1 MILVTDA
8 SVAVKWVIEEEDSEK
23 ADLLLHGGH
32 ELYVPRLLAAES
44 GNALWSKVHSNELLP
59 NEVPTLLGSV
69 LAMQLNWADDETLM
83 ADALRLAVDLD
94 HPIYDCVYLALAY
107 RVGGILV
114 TADTRFA
121 NKTVG
126 TDHTG
131 RIVLLEDFDAA

>member
-1 MILVTDA
+1 MILVPDT
-8 SVAVKWVIEEEDSEK
+8 SVAIKWVIQEEDSER

-44 GNALWSKVHSNELLP
+44 GNALGSKVHSNELLP
-59 NEVPTLLGSV
+59 SEVPTLLGLV
-69 LAMQLNWADDETLM
+69 LAMPLNWADDETLV

-121 NKTVG
+121 NKAVG
-126 TDHTG
+126 TVYAGHV
-131 RIVLLEDFDAA
+131 VLLGDFEPA

>member
-1 MILVTDA
+1 MILVPDT
-8 SVAVKWVIEEEDSEK
+8 SVAIKWVIQEEDSER

-59 NEVPTLLGSV
+59 SEVPTLLGLV
-69 LAMQLNWADDETLM
+69 LAMPLNWADDETLV

-121 NKTVG
+121 NKAVG
-126 TDHTG
+126 TVYAGHV
-131 RIVLLEDFDAA
+131 VLLGDFEPA